1 MYTMKEACKLTG
13 MTYEALK
20 FYCNAG
26 LIPNLQRDGNN
37 RRVFSENAISWIRGI
52 IALRKC
58 GMSIQEMR
66 EYTQLCIEGQSS
78 IPVRKLML
86 EKRRALLLEQI
97 DELNKSI
104 QYIDEK
110 QQFYDDVL
118 SGKTEYHS
126 YLTAEDRERA
136 CAERREQ

>member
-37 RRVFSENAISWIRGI
+37 RRVFSENAIAWIHGLV
-52 IALRKC
+52 ALKKC
-58 GMSIQEMR
+58 GMSIQEMK
-66 EYTQLCIEGQSS
+66 EYAQLCIEGQSS
-78 IPVRKLML
+78 IPTRKVML
-86 EKRRALLLEQI
+86 EKRRELLLRQI

-104 QYIDEK
+104 EYIDNK
-110 QQFYDDVL
+110 QRFYDDVL
-118 SGKTEYHS
+118 SGKTAYHS
-126 YLTAEDRERA
+126 HLTPEECKVLPGR
-136 CAERREQ
+136 